1 MTKPMEQIDMT
12 ENSESNRSNDRNSL
26 LLKAILRFPT
36 AGVENEVRIR
46 NLSSGGLMAEA
57 AMRASRGEVVEIN
70 LKNIGWI
77 TGKVAWVAE
86 SRFGIAFDYPI
97 DPKAARQSV
106 GSNKLDESMPHYLRK
121 LNQQAATKPPL
132 RRL

>member
-1 MTKPMEQIDMT
+1 MNKPLEQTDMDDT
-12 ENSESNRSNDRNSL
+12 SESNRSNDRNSL
-26 LLKAILRFPT
+26 LLKAVLRFPSSGT
-36 AGVENEVRIR
+36 ENEVRIR

-57 AMRASRGEVVEIN
+57 PLRASRGESAEIN

-86 SRFGIAFDYPI
+86 SRIGIAFDYPI

-106 GSNKLDESMPHYLRK
+106 GTSKVDETMPHYLRK
-121 LNQQAATKPPL
+121 LNQPATQKPPL
-132 RRL
+132 RRI